1 MPRFPGV
8 NHQRAIRAFVKAG
21 FRVARQS
28 GHIVMTNGQV
38 VLIIPRNNPIDAYTM
53 GGLIARAGL
62 TVDEFRDL
70 L

>member
-8 NHQRAIRAFVKAG
+8 NHQRAIRAFAKAG

-28 GHIVMTNGQV
+28 GHIVMTNGPV